1 MSTILE
7 NVNFPEDIRGL
18 NQAQLTQLCKEIR
31 ELIINTVLQNGGH
44 LASNLGT
51 VELTLALHLA
61 FNTPKDKI
69 LWDVGHQT
77 YTHKIITGRK
87 GEFRQLRQNEGL
99 SGFPKPSESV
109 YDTFGTGHAS
119 TAISAALGVARARD
133 LRHEDYQVVAVVGD
147 GALTGGMCFEGM
159 NDAGHSKNRII
170 IILNDNKMSIAPN
183 VGALSTYLTRLRADS
198 SYHRFKDGLSGFLK
212 HVPLVG
218 KPLAKGLE
226 TLKNSIK
233 YSVIPGAL
241 FEEYGFQYLGPVDGH
256 NIKELCKIFKRAKDM
271 EDPVLIHVITQKG
284 RGYENAELDP
294 QRYHGV
300 APFFLEKKPVGEE
313 HALSFSTAFGLG
325 VTRLAQMDERIVA
338 VTAAMTDGTGLR
350 PFQQTFPER
359 FFDVGIAEEHAVTM
373 AAGMASQGLRPFV
386 AVYSTFMQR
395 AYDQIIH
402 DVCLQRL
409 PVTFGIDRCGPVG
422 EDGETHH
429 GIFDISYLRSM
440 PNLTLVSP
448 QSPAELMEVLKLY
461 DRIQGP
467 LAIRYPKGYGPAKAP
482 APKIVPGR
490 WEVLREGADGMVLAV
505 GQMVPIALEAARLL
519 AGDGYA
525 VGVCHARFIK
535 PLDEAMLSRLINRS
549 GWVFTLED
557 NVLAGG
563 FGSAVLEYLEQR
575 DAKLHIQCFGFP
587 DTFLPQMTIE
597 SLFDQYGL
605 TSEKL
610 KNTMEY
616 YLELEGK
623 GICNDAG

>member
-623 GICNDAG
+623 GVRDDAG